1 MDTLARWGLVIAFL
15 GIVIGL
21 AAQFRVLPPEMR
33 RKYIVWFVIS
43 VLVMGVGTLM
53 QQLAA

>member
-1 MDTLARWGLVIAFL
+1 METLARWGLVIAFL
-15 GIVIGL
+15 GIAIGL

-43 VLVMGVGTLM
+43 VLVIGIGTLM

>member
-1 MDTLARWGLVIAFL
+1 METLARWGLVIAFF

-21 AAQFRVLPPEMR
+21 AAQFIVLPPEMK
-33 RKYIVWFVIS
+33 RKYTLWFVIS
-43 VLVMGVGTLM
+43 VLLMGIGVLM